1 MPLRADISLITLDL
15 DDTLWPC
22 EPVIL
27 AAERELH
34 RWLGRRTPRLA
45 LAYDMGSLREHRH
58 RLSRERPEIAHD
70 ITALREQSLQ
80 QLFED
85 FEYPGHLAAEAMEL
99 FLDVRNRVEP
109 YAEVPGVLRHLGET
123 YTLVA
128 TTNGNA
134 DVERT
139 PLRGLFHHAINAAEA
154 GASKPAPD
162 LFLKALDWAGVGPT
176 QALHLGDD
184 PRLDIAAAQ
193 DIGMQAVWVNR
204 NRRDWPPGQPPAEHT
219 VSSLEE
225 LVEWLRI

>member
-1 MPLRADISLITLDL
+1 MPLRADISLVTLDL

-34 RWLGRRTPRLA
+34 GWLQRCTPRLA
-45 LAYDMGSLREHRH
+45 QAHDIGSLREHR
-58 RLSRERPEIAHD
+58 RQLSQERPEIAHD
-70 ITALREQSLQ
+70 ITALREQSLL
-80 QLFED
+80 QLLEEFR
-85 FEYPGHLAAEAMEL
+85 YPGRLATQAMDL
-99 FLDVRNRVEP
+99 FLEVRNRVRP
-109 YAEVPGVLRHLGET
+109 YAEVPGVLRRLADH

-139 PLRGLFHHAINAAEA
+139 PLRGLFHHAINAAQA

-162 LFLKALDWAGVGPT
+162 LFIKALEWAGAEPG

-184 PRLDIAAAQ
+184 PRLDIAPAQ
-193 DIGMQAVWVNR
+193 GIGMRAIWVNR
-204 NRRDWPPGQPPAEHT
+204 QQRDWPQGQPAADYAVGNLGEF
-219 VSSLEE
+219 LG
-225 LVEWLRI
+225 WLQV